1 MYSIKHHYCIFMYKR
16 MQGRKRN
23 LNTTCSALAVTH
35 TTTHLKL
42 APKQAPFHLSL
53 FLVHIIKWSTRPW
66 TKLWPQNADDKL
78 AHWKSR
84 RYIFFFFFPID
95 ALCCLLF
102 MLCRIPQTRKV
113 YVIRS
118 SFKSRRAIGL
128 FAKSVLPLEVRLL
141 SSAWCGLTCG
151 MLELAILW
159 LLVLAAGTSWLC
171 LPSYVVM
178 TALGSVEALSTCL
191 RTLHP
196 GVVHL

>member
-1 MYSIKHHYCIFMYKR
+1 MYKR
-16 MQGRKRN
+16 MQDRKRN
-23 LNTTCSALAVTH
+23 LNTTCSDSAVTH
-35 TTTHLKL
+35 TTTHHKL
-42 APKQAPFHLSL
+42 APIQAPFHLSL
-53 FLVHIIKWSTRPW
+53 FLVYIIEQSTQPW
-66 TKLWPQNADDKL
+66 TKQWPQNADTKL
-78 AHWKSR
+78 ALIAEKAYVTSS
-84 RYIFFFFFPID
+84 FFFFPID
-95 ALCCLLF
+95 ALCCLRF
-102 MLCRIPQTRKV
+102 MLHHIPKTSKV
-113 YVIRS
+113 YVVCS

-128 FAKSVLPLEVRLL
+128 FTKSVLPLEVRLL
-141 SSAWCGLTCG
+141 SCVWCGLTCG